1 MTSNLYGVETVI
13 TSNRRESDLVNI
25 VYFPD
30 NREGRQM
37 LINLKNGIEI
47 PSGYKRARFCTLKG
61 MFNEGDRVEIEVLKS
76 FFLVYNEE
84 SFALQRAEA

>member
-47 PSGYKRARFCTLKG
+47 PSGYKRERFCTLKD